1 MSALW
6 WRRIRSLWKLPDGRD
21 WLRGKLSLVLM
32 GRAMPSTSLIQFSV
46 DSWGFVPSLLFDL
59 RPNCG
64 GGNEDNGDLLQ
75 MVPCRHYGT
84 QCPQPAEG
92 HHQPTPPLDMAG
104 HSRAS
109 LGQSLLG
116 SLLLSLGSWYTKAFV
131 CAHQESVSSV
141 LFKFWWL
148 SGGLNGNLL
157 QEGLCHTQVYC
168 TRSPCPCSSP
178 LLTCTSTGDP
188 QTQLWLSLCGVSG
201 S

>member
-1 MSALW
+1 MGGAT
-6 WRRIRSLWKLPDGRD
+6 
-21 WLRGKLSLVLM
+21 LSK
-32 GRAMPSTSLIQFSV
+32 SLIQFSV
-46 DSWGFVPSLLFDL
+46 DGRGCVPSLLFHL
-59 RPNCG
+59 SQTFV
-64 GGNEDNGDLLQ
+64 EVK
-75 MVPCRHYGT
+75 VPCRHYGT

-116 SLLLSLGSWYTKAFV
+116 SLLLSIGSWYTKAFV